1 MQNVVS
7 SEDGGVACYN
17 QYVNG
22 ARRRWGSEQETE
34 PVLIN
39 IKEEEETKTFPLA
52 IYSCPRG
59 AGKNVEFNL
68 ERGLS
73 V

>member
-7 SEDGGVACYN
+7 SEDGSVACYH

-39 IKEEEETKTFPLA
+39 IKEEEEETKTFPLA
-52 IYSCPRG
+52 I
-59 AGKNVEFNL
+59 
-68 ERGLS
+68 
-73 V
+73 